1 MFKLTEKK
9 IILEKE
15 IKNVLGEELYKDSA
29 RVKSCWG

>member
-15 IKNVLGEELYKDSA
+15 IKNVLGEELYKDS
-29 RVKSCWG
+29 RV